1 MCTHL
6 VFRDLAA
13 KYLVRVCWVR
23 PCSKP
28 HLFFF
33 SRLEREPECSLVVVE
48 PDEAVESVFLVSP
61 DGVVQPVPTA
71 VDWDRLEVLAKNDDK
86 GRQEI
91 VGDDKFYELLELR
104 AKDEQARRTNANQDA
119 NADKG
124 KAAADEDNTRA
135 AIPVDDAIPGDG
147 DGI

>member
-1 MCTHL
+1 M
-6 VFRDLAA
+6 
-13 KYLVRVCWVR
+13 
-23 PCSKP
+23 
-28 HLFFF
+28 
-33 SRLEREPECSLVVVE
+33 VE

-61 DGVVQPVPTA
+61 DGVVQPVPTT

-147 DGI
+147 DGIWS